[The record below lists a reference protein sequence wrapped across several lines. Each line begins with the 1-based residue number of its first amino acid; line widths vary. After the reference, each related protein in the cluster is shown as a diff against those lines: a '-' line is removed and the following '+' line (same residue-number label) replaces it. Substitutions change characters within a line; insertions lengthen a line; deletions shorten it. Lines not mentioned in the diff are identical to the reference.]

1 MKDKFL
7 FLDFDGVLHN
17 NEKGLFAHLPAIEAL
32 SEKLKKD
39 GIKLNIVFSTSWQD
53 FISFHGLEKEV
64 HQYAPKL
71 HCYGGTQFDRDNEQA
86 SYQVL
91 ERFDKLKP
99 NDVNFS
105 NRFEAIVHFCHKNN
119 IDLKDI
125 AVLDDAIN
133 LFYEITSIYKW
144 LLLGFS
150 KEDII
155 SLYQLDKDEYI
166 KQVVEMFETST
177 SPSADK
183 LSYQDWFYDEFYKAE
198 LNERSSR
205 ESFNKI
211 KQYSIDKLS
220 LVIDMLPIFV
230 NHFVLVRDAK
240 KGIGDDELVRLEN
253 ILRQ

>member
-7 FLDFDGVLHN
+7 FLDFDGVLHS
-17 NEKGLFAHLPAIEAL
+17 NENGLFAHLPAIEVL
-32 SEKLKKD
+32 SEKLKRD

-86 SYQVL
+86 SYRVL

-105 NRFEAIVHFCHKNN
+105 NRFEAIVHFCYKNN

-125 AVLDDAIN
+125 VVLDDAIN

-155 SLYQLDKDEYI
+155 DLYQLDNDEYI

-211 KQYSIDKLS
+211 KQYSMDKLS
-220 LVIDMLPIFV
+220 SVIDMLPIFV

-240 KGIGDDELVRLEN
+240 KGIGDDELIRLEN

>member
-7 FLDFDGVLHN
+7 FLDFDGVLHSG
-17 NEKGLFAHLPAIEAL
+17 NEIFFHLPTIETL
-32 SEKLKKD
+32 SERLKKD
-39 GIKLNIVFSTSWQD
+39 NIKLNIVFSTSWQD
-53 FISFHGLEKEV
+53 FQSFHRLESEV

-86 SYQVL
+86 SYRVL
-91 ERFDKLKP
+91 ERFNKFKA
-99 NDVNFS
+99 NEVNFS
-105 NRFEAIVHFCHKNN
+105 NRFDAIVHFCHKNN

-133 LFYEITSIYKW
+133 LFYEATSICKW
-144 LLLGFS
+144 IFLGFS

-155 SLYQLDKDEYI
+155 GLYQLDKDEYI

-177 SPSADK
+177 SPSPDK

-205 ESFNKI
+205 ESFNQI

-220 LVIDMLPIFV
+220 SVINILPVFV
-230 NHFVLVRDAK
+230 NHFVLVRDVK
-240 KGIGDDELVRLEN
+240 KGIGEDELVRLEG

>member
-39 GIKLNIVFSTSWQD
+39 GVKLNIVFSTSWQD

-71 HCYGGTQFDRDNEQA
+71 RCYGGTQFDRDNEQA
-86 SYQVL
+86 SYRVL

-105 NRFEAIVHFCHKNN
+105 NRFEAIVHFCYKNN

-133 LFYEITSIYKW
+133 LFYEATSIYKW

-155 SLYQLDKDEYI
+155 DLYQLDKDEYI

-177 SPSADK
+177 SPSPDK
-183 LSYQDWFYDEFYKAE
+183 LSYQDWLCDEFYKAE

-220 LVIDMLPIFV
+220 SVIDMLPIFV
-230 NHFVLVRDAK
+230 NHFVLARDAK
-240 KGIGDDELVRLEN
+240 RGIGDDELIRLEN

>member
-7 FLDFDGVLHN
+7 FLDFDGVLHS
-17 NEKGLFAHLPAIEAL
+17 NEKGLFAHLPAVEVL

-53 FISFHGLEKEV
+53 FISFHGLENEV
-64 HQYAPKL
+64 HRYAPKL
-71 HCYGGTQFDRDNEQA
+71 HCYGGTQFDRDNKQA

-119 IDLKDI
+119 IDLKNI

-155 SLYQLDKDEYI
+155 GLYQLDKDEYI

-183 LSYQDWFYDEFYKAE
+183 LSYQDWFYDEFYKSE

-220 LVIDMLPIFV
+220 SVIDMLPIFV

-240 KGIGDDELVRLEN
+240 KGIDDDELVRLEN

>member
-7 FLDFDGVLHN
+7 FLDFDGVLHS
-17 NEKGLFAHLPAIEAL
+17 NEKGLFAHLPAVEVL

-53 FISFHGLEKEV
+53 FISFHGLENEV
-64 HQYAPKL
+64 HRYAPKL

-220 LVIDMLPIFV
+220 SVIDMLPIFV

-240 KGIGDDELVRLEN
+240 KGIGDDELIRLEN

>member
-7 FLDFDGVLHN
+7 FLDFDGVLHS

-53 FISFHGLEKEV
+53 FISFHGLENEV
-64 HQYAPKL
+64 HRYATKL

-155 SLYQLDKDEYI
+155 GLYQLDKDEYI
-166 KQVVEMFETST
+166 KQVVEMFETGT

-220 LVIDMLPIFV
+220 SVIDTLPIFI
-230 NHFVLVRDAK
+230 NHFVLVRDTK
-240 KGIGDDELVRLEN
+240 KGIGDDELIRLEN
-253 ILRQ
+253 ILLQ

>member
-7 FLDFDGVLHN
+7 FLDFDGVLHS
-17 NEKGLFAHLPAIEAL
+17 NEKGLFAHLPAVEVL

-53 FISFHGLEKEV
+53 FISFHGLENEV
-64 HQYAPKL
+64 HRYAPKL

-119 IDLKDI
+119 IDLKNI

-155 SLYQLDKDEYI
+155 GLYQLDKDEYI

-183 LSYQDWFYDEFYKAE
+183 LSYQDWFYDEFYKSE

-220 LVIDMLPIFV
+220 SVIDMLPIFV

-240 KGIGDDELVRLEN
+240 KGIDDDELIRLEN

>member
-7 FLDFDGVLHN
+7 FLDFDGVLHS
-17 NEKGLFAHLPAIEAL
+17 NEKGLFAHLPAVEVL

-53 FISFHGLEKEV
+53 FISFHGLENEV
-64 HQYAPKL
+64 HRYAPKL

-220 LVIDMLPIFV
+220 SVIDMLPIFV

-240 KGIGDDELVRLEN
+240 KGIGGDELIRLEN

>member
-7 FLDFDGVLHN
+7 FLDFDGVLHS
-17 NEKGLFAHLPAIEAL
+17 NEKGLFAHLPAVEVL

-53 FISFHGLEKEV
+53 FISFHGLENEV
-64 HQYAPKL
+64 HRYATKL

-220 LVIDMLPIFV
+220 SVIDMLPIFV

>member
-7 FLDFDGVLHN
+7 FLDFDGVLHS
-17 NEKGLFAHLPAIEAL
+17 NEKGLFAHLPAVEVL

-53 FISFHGLEKEV
+53 FISFHGLENEV
-64 HQYAPKL
+64 HRYATKL

-155 SLYQLDKDEYI
+155 GLYQLDKDEYI

-198 LNERSSR
+198 LNERLSR

-220 LVIDMLPIFV
+220 SVIDMLPIFV

-240 KGIGDDELVRLEN
+240 KGIGDDELIRLEN

>member
-7 FLDFDGVLHN
+7 FLDFDGVLHS
-17 NEKGLFAHLPAIEAL
+17 EKEIFTHLPAIETL

-53 FISFHGLEKEV
+53 FSSFHGLEREI

-86 SYQVL
+86 SYRVL
-91 ERFDKLKP
+91 ERFNKFKADE
-99 NDVNFS
+99 VNFS
-105 NRFEAIVHFCHKNN
+105 NRFEAIVHFCHKNH

-125 AVLDDAIN
+125 AILDDAIN
-133 LFYEITSIYKW
+133 LFYEVTSIYKW
-144 LLLGFS
+144 LLLGYT

-155 SLYQLDKDEYI
+155 NLYQLDKDEYI
-166 KQVVEMFETST
+166 NQVVEMFETSV

-205 ESFNKI
+205 ESFSTI
-211 KQYSIDKLS
+211 KQYSADKLAT
-220 LVIDMLPIFV
+220 VIDILPTFV
-230 NHFVLVRDAK
+230 SRLVLVRDAR
-240 KGIGDDELVRLEN
+240 KGIGKDELIRLEN

>member
-71 HCYGGTQFDRDNEQA
+71 HCYGGTQFDRDNKQA
-86 SYQVL
+86 SYRVL
-91 ERFDKLKP
+91 ERFDKFKP

-133 LFYEITSIYKW
+133 LFYEATSIYKW
-144 LLLGFS
+144 FLLGYS

-155 SLYQLDKDEYI
+155 GLYQLDKDEYI

-211 KQYSIDKLS
+211 KQYSMDKLS
-220 LVIDMLPIFV
+220 SVIDMLPIFV

-240 KGIGDDELVRLEN
+240 KGIGDDELIRLEN

>member
-7 FLDFDGVLHN
+7 FLDFDGVLHS
-17 NEKGLFAHLPAIEAL
+17 NEKGLFAHLPAVEVL

-53 FISFHGLEKEV
+53 FISFHGLENEV
-64 HQYAPKL
+64 HRYATKL

-155 SLYQLDKDEYI
+155 GLYQLDKDEYI

-220 LVIDMLPIFV
+220 SVIDMLPIFV

-240 KGIGDDELVRLEN
+240 KGIGDDELIRLEN

>member
-7 FLDFDGVLHN
+7 FLDFDGVLHS
-17 NEKGLFAHLPAIEAL
+17 NEKGLFAHLPAIEVL

-53 FISFHGLEKEV
+53 FISFHGLENEV
-64 HQYAPKL
+64 RRYAPKL

-119 IDLKDI
+119 INLKDI

-133 LFYEITSIYKW
+133 LFYEVTSIYKW

-155 SLYQLDKDEYI
+155 GLYQLDKDEYI
-166 KQVVEMFETST
+166 KQVVEMFEIST

-220 LVIDMLPIFV
+220 SVIDMLPIFIK
-230 NHFVLVRDAK
+230 HFVLVRDAK
-240 KGIGDDELVRLEN
+240 KGIGDDELIRLEN

>member
-7 FLDFDGVLHN
+7 FLDFDGVLHS

-39 GIKLNIVFSTSWQD
+39 GVKLNIVFSTSWQD

-86 SYQVL
+86 SYRVL
-91 ERFDKLKP
+91 ERFDKFKP

-105 NRFEAIVHFCHKNN
+105 NRFEAIVHFCYKNN

-133 LFYEITSIYKW
+133 LFYEATSIYKW

-155 SLYQLDKDEYI
+155 DLYQLDKDEYI

-177 SPSADK
+177 SPSPDK

-198 LNERSSR
+198 LNECSSR

-220 LVIDMLPIFV
+220 SVIDMLPIFV

-240 KGIGDDELVRLEN
+240 KGIGYDELIRLEN
-253 ILRQ
+253 ILHE

>member
-7 FLDFDGVLHN
+7 FLDFDGVLHS
-17 NEKGLFAHLPAIEAL
+17 NEKGLFAHLPAVEVL

-53 FISFHGLEKEV
+53 FISFHGLENEV
-64 HQYAPKL
+64 HRYAPKL

-198 LNERSSR
+198 LNARSSR

-220 LVIDMLPIFV
+220 SVIDMLPIFV

-240 KGIGDDELVRLEN
+240 KGIGDDELIRLEN

>member
-7 FLDFDGVLHN
+7 FLDFDGVLHS
-17 NEKGLFAHLPAIEAL
+17 NEKGLFAHLPAVEVL

-53 FISFHGLEKEV
+53 FISFHGLENEV
-64 HQYAPKL
+64 HRYAPKL

-119 IDLKDI
+119 IDLKNI

-155 SLYQLDKDEYI
+155 GLYQLDKDEYI

-183 LSYQDWFYDEFYKAE
+183 LSYQDWFYDEFYKSE

-220 LVIDMLPIFV
+220 SVIDMLPIFV

-240 KGIGDDELVRLEN
+240 KGIDDDELVRLEN

>member
-7 FLDFDGVLHN
+7 FLDFDGVLHS
-17 NEKGLFAHLPAIEAL
+17 NEKGLFAHLPAVEVL

-53 FISFHGLEKEV
+53 FISFHGLENEV
-64 HQYAPKL
+64 HRYAPKL

-220 LVIDMLPIFV
+220 SVIDMLPIFV

-240 KGIGDDELVRLEN
+240 KGIGDDEVIRLEN

>member
-7 FLDFDGVLHN
+7 FLDFDGVLHS
-17 NEKGLFAHLPAIEAL
+17 NEKELFAHLPAVEVL

-53 FISFHGLEKEV
+53 FISFHGLENEV
-64 HQYAPKL
+64 HRYATKL

-220 LVIDMLPIFV
+220 SVIDMLPIFV

-240 KGIGDDELVRLEN
+240 KGIGDDELIRLEN

>member
-7 FLDFDGVLHN
+7 FLDFDGVLHS
-17 NEKGLFAHLPAIEAL
+17 NENGLFAHLPAIEAL

-53 FISFHGLEKEV
+53 FISFHGLENEV
-64 HQYAPKL
+64 HRYAPKL

-155 SLYQLDKDEYI
+155 GLYQLDKDEYI

-183 LSYQDWFYDEFYKAE
+183 LSYQDWFYDEFYKSE

-220 LVIDMLPIFV
+220 SAIDMLPIFV

-240 KGIGDDELVRLEN
+240 KGIDDDELVRLEN

>member
-7 FLDFDGVLHN
+7 FLDFDGVLHS
-17 NEKGLFAHLPAIEAL
+17 EKEIFTHLPAIESL

-53 FISFHGLEKEV
+53 FSSFHGLESEI

-86 SYQVL
+86 SYRVL
-91 ERFDKLKP
+91 ERFNKFKADE
-99 NDVNFS
+99 VNFS
-105 NRFEAIVHFCHKNN
+105 NRFEAIVHFCHKNH

-125 AVLDDAIN
+125 AILDDAIN
-133 LFYEITSIYKW
+133 LFYEVTSIYKW
-144 LLLGFS
+144 LLLGYT
-150 KEDII
+150 KDDII
-155 SLYQLDKDEYI
+155 NLYQLDKDEYI
-166 KQVVEMFETST
+166 NQVVEMFETSV

-205 ESFNKI
+205 ESFSTI
-211 KQYSIDKLS
+211 KQYSVDKLAS
-220 LVIDMLPIFV
+220 VIDILPTFV
-230 NHFVLVRDAK
+230 SRLVLVRDAR
-240 KGIGDDELVRLEN
+240 KGIGEDELIRLEN

>member
-7 FLDFDGVLHN
+7 FLDFDGVLHS

-53 FISFHGLEKEV
+53 FISFHGLENEV
-64 HQYAPKL
+64 HRYATKL

-155 SLYQLDKDEYI
+155 GLYQLDKDEYI

>member
-7 FLDFDGVLHN
+7 FLDFDGVLHS

-53 FISFHGLEKEV
+53 FISFHGLENEV
-64 HQYAPKL
+64 HRYATKL

-155 SLYQLDKDEYI
+155 GLYQLDKDEYI

-240 KGIGDDELVRLEN
+240 KGIGDDELVRLEH

>member
-7 FLDFDGVLHN
+7 FLDFDGVLHSG
-17 NEKGLFAHLPAIEAL
+17 NEIFFHLPALEAL
-32 SEKLKKD
+32 SDKLKRD

-53 FISFHGLEKEV
+53 FSSFHLLECEM
-64 HQYAPKL
+64 HRYAPKL

-86 SYQVL
+86 SYRVL
-91 ERFDKLKP
+91 ERFNKFKA
-99 NDVNFS
+99 NEVNFS
-105 NRFEAIVHFCHKNN
+105 NRFEAIVHFCHKNH

-125 AVLDDAIN
+125 AILDDAVN
-133 LFYEITSIYKW
+133 LFYEVTSIYKW
-144 LLLGFS
+144 LLLGYS

-166 KQVVEMFETST
+166 NQVIEMFEASV

-183 LSYQDWFYDEFYKAE
+183 LNYQDWFYDEFYKAE

-205 ESFNKI
+205 ESFSRI
-211 KQYSIDKLS
+211 KQYSVDKLAS
-220 LVIDMLPIFV
+220 VIEILPTFV
-230 NHFVLVRDAK
+230 SRLVLVRDAR
-240 KGIGDDELVRLEN
+240 KGIGEDELIRLEN

>member
-7 FLDFDGVLHN
+7 FLDFDGVLHS
-17 NEKGLFAHLPAIEAL
+17 NEKGLFAHLPAVEVL

-53 FISFHGLEKEV
+53 FISFHGLENEV
-64 HQYAPKL
+64 HRYATKL

-155 SLYQLDKDEYI
+155 GLYQLDKDEYI

-198 LNERSSR
+198 LNERSSC

-220 LVIDMLPIFV
+220 SVIDMLPIFV

-240 KGIGDDELVRLEN
+240 KGIGDDELIRLEN

>member
-86 SYQVL
+86 SYRVL
-91 ERFDKLKP
+91 ERFDKFKP

-119 IDLKDI
+119 INLKDI

-133 LFYEITSIYKW
+133 LFYEVTSIYKW
-144 LLLGFS
+144 FLLGYS

-155 SLYQLDKDEYI
+155 VLYQLDKDEYI

-177 SPSADK
+177 SPSVDK

-198 LNERSSR
+198 LNERSSC

-220 LVIDMLPIFV
+220 SVIDMLPIFV
-230 NHFVLVRDAK
+230 NHFGLVRDAK
-240 KGIGDDELVRLEN
+240 KGIGDDELIRLEN